1 MSRQRVDRPDPSDPL
16 LACLGLTLGFFLL
29 CLWRLWLPSTPYFD
43 EIHYLPAAREL
54 LTGYDYRNPEH
65 PPLGKEIIAAG
76 IAIFGD
82 NPWGWRI
89 FSALAGALA
98 LFAGMRALWH
108 AGHRR
113 DAVIAYGV
121 LLATGFQLFVH
132 AQIAMLDVFM
142 VAFFLTAL
150 WQLAAAC
157 RARSVGSARR
167 ALVLSGIALGC
178 AIAAKWNAAPL
189 APLLGLGFL
198 ALRWHAVGTAR
209 VFTARNAWPVRG
221 VGLVEAALWLGVL
234 PLAVYA
240 ATFWPAFAIEGSPL
254 AQNEMGLIGAHLHML
269 ELQQSVK
276 EGHPYQST
284 WWQWVL
290 NSRAIWYLYEVADG
304 SQRGVLLIGNPL
316 TMLLGLAG
324 IVWCAGVGV
333 MERRADAAAA
343 AILYA
348 ASIGFW
354 IIAAKP
360 IQFYY
365 HYFLPSCF
373 LLAGLAIA
381 IDWLKAHGAAWA
393 WWAVLGGSI
402 AVFAHF
408 YPILSAAELWG
419 EQAFN
424 QWMWR
429 DGWR

>member
-189 APLLGLGFL
+189 APRPPGRRRSPRPSSGRG
-198 ALRWHAVGTAR
+198 ARVSRRRRAGPPRPRARAMARHRTGAPSRRSASSRCGTA
-209 VFTARNAWPVRG
+209 
-221 VGLVEAALWLGVL
+221 
-234 PLAVYA
+234 
-240 ATFWPAFAIEGSPL
+240 
-254 AQNEMGLIGAHLHML
+254 
-269 ELQQSVK
+269 
-276 EGHPYQST
+276 
-284 WWQWVL
+284 
-290 NSRAIWYLYEVADG
+290 
-304 SQRGVLLIGNPL
+304 
-316 TMLLGLAG
+316 
-324 IVWCAGVGV
+324 
-333 MERRADAAAA
+333 
-343 AILYA
+343 
-348 ASIGFW
+348 
-354 IIAAKP
+354 
-360 IQFYY
+360 
-365 HYFLPSCF
+365 
-373 LLAGLAIA
+373 
-381 IDWLKAHGAAWA
+381 
-393 WWAVLGGSI
+393 
-402 AVFAHF
+402 
-408 YPILSAAELWG
+408 
-419 EQAFN
+419 
-424 QWMWR
+424 
-429 DGWR
+429 